1 MKKVSVLK
9 CVLFVVNCCFLSAGN
24 VFAQTPAESQA
35 FAAWEQLKNKPVTEA
50 NFRAACDMMQAIGKT
65 NLKKSYEMLA
75 DYVPKVKQ
83 TGNRHWIHILL
94 MGWAKA
100 KGSTGYFAE
109 AEKLYYEVWKNT
121 NEQERYYRESLV
133 TMVLMYG
140 EWGKLDSANKYIS
153 KGEALCLEAGDKE
166 SLSFLY
172 GFKAM
177 INMED
182 TAATRKYFELAMEL
196 AAELPDKNAL
206 FTSRYNYAYLYC
218 QNNLQK
224 QVTEFESLFEL
235 AKDSTLNHYPRKLY
249 ERTSFTF
256 RNAGPSVYY
265 NLMQIN
271 LLLTDYDNAW
281 KFAELF
287 YDATIKPNPASI
299 NAPYF
304 NAELAITKAHQNDF
318 VTAGQY
324 LDKSRAQF
332 NMPEDSIPYIS
343 YFIAAGML
351 AENAQ
356 NKGKA
361 LHYYSNALKIGN
373 TQSQHMIPP
382 EIYYAHALIQNNELD
397 KAEQILSKFQKLK
410 DVRRYSAI
418 GLNYYKYH
426 AELLKAKGD
435 HEGYGRTIESYY
447 AIKDSLTNLN
457 RYRAIK
463 EIEAKVRIRDKEQ
476 QIVRLNEEN
485 VARMLQ
491 LRRERIFY
499 TILIGFSALIILLLI
514 LYLRNR
520 QIRSRQ
526 QQALQKSH
534 LEQMEKQHRIEV
546 MQGAIDAEEN
556 ERRKIAD
563 ELHDEV
569 NSMLALASLNV
580 SSALENGI
588 PDNNSEK
595 KLRKSHEILSSVTTT
610 IRDLSHRLTPLV
622 IERYGFKKAIED
634 QADAINLSE
643 KLKLQTVIVGFDDTR
658 KYTSAFL
665 NDLYRIV
672 QELLHNILK
681 HAHASTALLEL
692 VEHEK
697 HLSVMVED
705 NGIGIAEDLSNKG
718 KGLHTIQSKIAY
730 LKGKIEISRKKE
742 NGSLIVIEI
751 PV

>member
-1 MKKVSVLK
+1 MNSISVLK
-9 CVLFVVNCCFLSAGN
+9 CLLPVLICCLLLSRNAAAQNPAGQEA
-24 VFAQTPAESQA
+24 VAT
-35 FAAWEQLKNKPVTEA
+35 WEKLKNKPVIET
-50 NFRAACDMMQAIGKT
+50 NFRAACDLMQAIGKT

-75 DYVPKVKQ
+75 EYVPRVKQ
-83 TGNRHWIHILL
+83 TGNRYWTHVLL

-100 KGSTGYFAE
+100 KGSGGYFEE
-109 AEKLYYEVWKNT
+109 AEKLYHEVWKNT
-121 NEQERYYRESLV
+121 KEQELYYRESLV
-133 TMVLMYG
+133 TMVLMYA
-140 EWGKLDSANKYIS
+140 EWGKYDSVNKYIK
-153 KGEALCLEAGDKE
+153 KGEQLCSKAGDKE
-166 SLSFLY
+166 NLSFLY

-177 INMED
+177 TSMED
-182 TAATRKYFELAMEL
+182 TAVMREYFERAMDL
-196 AAELPDKNAL
+196 AANLPDKNAL
-206 FTSRYNYAYLYC
+206 FTSRYNYAYFYC

-224 QVTEFESLFEL
+224 QVTEFEALFEL

-249 ERTSFTF
+249 ERTTFTF

-271 LLLTDYDNAW
+271 LLLMDYDNAW

-304 NAELAITKAHQNDF
+304 NAEMAIAKAYQNDF
-318 VTAGQY
+318 VTAAQY
-324 LDKSRAQF
+324 LDKSRSQF
-332 NMPEDSIPYIS
+332 NMREDSIPYLS

-351 AENAQ
+351 AENAKKDKQ
-356 NKGKA
+356 A
-361 LHYYSNALKIGN
+361 LDYYAEGLKKGN
-373 TQSQHMIPP
+373 TRSQHMIPP
-382 EIYYAHALIQNNELD
+382 EIYYTHALIRNGQLE
-397 KAEQILSKFQKLK
+397 KAEQVLSKFHPLK
-410 DVRRYSAI
+410 EIRRYSAI
-418 GLNYYKYH
+418 GLSYYKYY

-435 HEGYGRTIESYY
+435 YPGYVQALESYY

-463 EIEAKVRIRDKEQ
+463 EVEAKVRIRDKEQ
-476 QIVRLNEEN
+476 QITRLNEEST
-485 VARMLQ
+485 ARMIQ
-491 LRRERIFY
+491 MRRERVFY
-499 TILIGFSALIILLLI
+499 TILISFSGLIIVLLI

-534 LEQMEKQHRIEV
+534 LEKMEKQHRIDV

-569 NSMLALASLNV
+569 NSMLAFASLNV
-580 SSALENGI
+580 SSTLEKGI
-588 PDNNSEK
+588 PDIQSEK
-595 KLRKSHEILSSVTTT
+595 KLRKTYEILSSVTTT

-634 QADAINLSE
+634 QAEAINLSE

-697 HLSVMVED
+697 HLSLMIED

-730 LKGKIEISRKKE
+730 LNGKMEINRKKE